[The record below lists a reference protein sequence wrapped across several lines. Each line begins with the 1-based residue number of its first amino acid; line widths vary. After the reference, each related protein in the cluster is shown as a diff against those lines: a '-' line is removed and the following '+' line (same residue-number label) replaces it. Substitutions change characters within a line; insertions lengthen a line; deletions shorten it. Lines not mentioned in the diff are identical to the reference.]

1 MWDWY
6 YLEEPARFS
15 RSGDRNSNRLLSVYL
30 IMSIN
35 TSRSDSHR
43 STKKKRPPRQLR
55 ACTSISDFRQKAIGQ
70 TAVTGAP
77 DGPKVKT
84 YD

>member
-6 YLEEPARFS
+6 YLEGPARFF
-15 RSGDRNSNRLLSVYL
+15 RSGDKNLNRLLSVYL

-55 ACTSISDFRQKAIGQ
+55 AHTPRADFRRKATDHTG
-70 TAVTGAP
+70 VTGAP